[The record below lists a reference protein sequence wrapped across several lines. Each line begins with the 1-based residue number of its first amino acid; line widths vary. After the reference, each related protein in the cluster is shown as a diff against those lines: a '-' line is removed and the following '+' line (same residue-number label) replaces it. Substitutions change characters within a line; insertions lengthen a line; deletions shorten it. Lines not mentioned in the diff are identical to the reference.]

1 MWYSASNGEVAIVLA
16 FSSQKASTLAIT
28 ISLHGK
34 NSVRRKGEGE
44 KENHIKE
51 LHVLLHELVILR
63 DKHTLSYEKCNY
75 NFF

>member
-44 KENHIKE
+44 KEDHIKE
-51 LHVLLHELVILR
+51 LHVLMYELVIFR
-63 DKHTLSYEKCNY
+63 DKLT
-75 NFF
+75 

>member
-1 MWYSASNGEVAIVLA
+1 M
-16 FSSQKASTLAIT
+16 
-28 ISLHGK
+28 GK

-44 KENHIKE
+44 KEDHIKE

-75 NFF
+75 NFFEKNSAAIK